1 MFVKYLINFK
11 DFMLLNGIFQNIFYF
26 LSQYFVARKFYI
38 LKLSPITINIISV
51 EDVKVLW

>member
-26 LSQYFVARKFYI
+26 PSQYFVPWKFYI
-38 LKLSPITINIISV
+38 LKFSPITINIISV